1 MGFYVTRKTTFGRL
15 SAMQD
20 FMDVP
25 RDPFS
30 SSGRWI
36 KLPAGVAESFETR
49 ERRTFDPQDEVQEVL
64 YLA

>member
-1 MGFYVTRKTTFGRL
+1 
-15 SAMQD
+15 
-20 FMDVP
+20 MDVP

-30 SSGRWI
+30 SSGRWV

-49 ERRTFDPQDEVQEVL
+49 ERRKFEPTDEVHEVL